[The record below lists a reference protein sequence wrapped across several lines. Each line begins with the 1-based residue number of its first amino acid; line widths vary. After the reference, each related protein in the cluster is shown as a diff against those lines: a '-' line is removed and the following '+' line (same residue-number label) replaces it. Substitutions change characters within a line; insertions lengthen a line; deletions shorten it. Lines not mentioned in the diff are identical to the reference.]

1 VVRCVLGGGSAALIS
16 YRGIDLVKRR
26 LIQRFAPLN
35 EHPFLAIWAFHRC
48 SLARLS
54 IIAIVIMLVELSGR
68 DRVHEP
74 AQGAFDGR
82 RSLRRKT

>member
-1 VVRCVLGGGSAALIS
+1 
-16 YRGIDLVKRR
+16 
-26 LIQRFAPLN
+26 
-35 EHPFLAIWAFHRC
+35 
-48 SLARLS
+48 LARLS

-74 AQGAFDGR
+74 PQGAFDGR